1 MRSFG
6 YYIKEGLR
14 NVFTHGFMSIAAV
27 IAMVVCLFLTGI
39 VTMVSYNLDINIINL
54 QKSSEVVIFIE
65 DTLSTREAKALGSEF
80 NKISNIASM
89 DFQSRDEALETYR
102 VELGEDAAI
111 LDSFDADN
119 NPFRNGFTFTLKDPE
134 LLDETLAQI
143 RAVEGVA
150 RIRADEKTVNSL
162 LKVQSAFR
170 MVSAAMI
177 IVMALISIFIISN
190 TVKLAMFS
198 RREEISIQK
207 MVGATNWFI
216 RWPFVIEGLFIG
228 AIAGGLTYLALW
240 GSYNELAL
248 LIVTTLPSFKMLAF
262 ESLWGQI
269 LGILVGIGALLG
281 IGGSVTSIRRFMN
294 V

>member
-6 YYIKEGLR
+6 YYVKEGLR
-14 NVFTHGFMSIAAV
+14 NVFTHGFMSIAAI

-54 QKSSEVVIFIE
+54 QKSSEIVVFIE

-89 DFQSRDEALETYR
+89 TFQSRDDALENYR
-102 VELGEDAAI
+102 IELGEDASI
-111 LDSFDADN
+111 LDSFDETN

-134 LLDETLAQI
+134 LLDETLVQI
-143 RAVEGVA
+143 NSVEGVA
-150 RIRADEKTVNSL
+150 RVRADEKTVNRL

-170 MVSAAMI
+170 MVSLAMVV
-177 IVMALISIFIISN
+177 VMALISIFIISN

-216 RWPFVIEGLFIG
+216 RWPFIIEGLVIG

-240 GSYNELAL
+240 GCYSEIAT
-248 LIVTTLPSFKMLAF
+248 LITTTLSSLQMIAF
-262 ESLWGQI
+262 ESIWPQL

-281 IGGSVTSIRRFMN
+281 IGGSVTSIRRFMD

>member
-14 NVFTHGFMSIAAV
+14 NVFTHGFMSIAAI

-39 VTMVSYNLDINIINL
+39 VTMMSYNLDINIINL
-54 QKSSEVVIFIE
+54 QKSSEIVIFIE
-65 DTLSTREAKALGSEF
+65 DSLSTREAKALGAEF
-80 NKISNIASM
+80 NKISNI
-89 DFQSRDEALETYR
+89 DTIEFQSRDDALESYR
-102 VELGEDAAI
+102 VELGEDADI
-111 LDSFDADN
+111 LDSFNADN

-143 RAVEGVA
+143 NAVEGVA
-150 RIRADEKTVNSL
+150 RVRADEKTVNSL

-170 MVSAAMI
+170 IISAAMVV
-177 IVMALISIFIISN
+177 VMALISIFIISN
-190 TVKLAMFS
+190 TVKLAMFA

-216 RWPFVIEGLFIG
+216 RWPFIIEGLVIG

-240 GSYNELAL
+240 GSYNELTL
-248 LIVTTLPSFKMLAF
+248 LIEAYIPVFTMLAF
-262 ESLWGQI
+262 ESIWAEM
-269 LGILVGIGALLG
+269 LGIFVAIGALLG
-281 IGGSVTSIRRFMN
+281 IGGSVTSIRRFMD

>member
-6 YYIKEGLR
+6 YYVKEGLR
-14 NVFTHGFMSIAAV
+14 NVFTHGFMSIAAI

-54 QKSSEVVIFIE
+54 QKSSEIVVFIE
-65 DTLSTREAKALGSEF
+65 DTLSTRDAKALGSEF

-89 DFQSRDEALETYR
+89 TFQSRDDALENYR
-102 VELGEDAAI
+102 IELGEDASI
-111 LDSFDADN
+111 LDSFNETN

-134 LLDETLAQI
+134 LLDETLVQI
-143 RAVEGVA
+143 NAVEGVA
-150 RIRADEKTVNSL
+150 RVRADEKTVNRL

-170 MVSAAMI
+170 MVSLAMVV
-177 IVMALISIFIISN
+177 VMALISIFIISN

-216 RWPFVIEGLFIG
+216 RWPFIIEGLVIG

-240 GSYNELAL
+240 GCYSEIAT
-248 LIVTTLPSFKMLAF
+248 LITTTLSSLQMIAF
-262 ESLWGQI
+262 ESIWPQL

-281 IGGSVTSIRRFMN
+281 IGGSVTSIRRFMD